1 MPWPKGRSRPKPP
14 GSGRKPG
21 SPNKTTTSVKEAI
34 TQAFDG
40 LGGVPALIRWGTKNP
55 HAFYPLWARLAP
67 AELNVRAEGFDAL
80 AEALRLAEARAADRL
95 GVVSPLKMIAEQSG
109 ASDDP

>member
-1 MPWPKGRSRPKPP
+1 MAWPKGKPRPA
-14 GSGRKPG
+14 GAGRRAG
-21 SPNKTTTSVKEAI
+21 TPNKTTTSVKEAI

-40 LGGVPALIRWGTKNP
+40 LGGVPALIRWGTANP

-95 GVVSPLKMIAEQSG
+95 GAVSPLKMIAEQSG
-109 ASDDP
+109 ASDDA

>member
-1 MPWPKGRSRPKPP
+1 M
-14 GSGRKPG
+14 
-21 SPNKTTTSVKEAI
+21 TVTVKEAI
-34 TQAFDG
+34 TQAFEG
-40 LGGVPALIRWGTKNP
+40 IGGVPALIRWGTANP

-95 GVVSPLKMIAEQSG
+95 NPVSPLKLIAEQS
-109 ASDDP
+109 AVQDDGSAG